1 MRKFYTLIA
10 MMFATATAMAT
21 TATTLPLDGGQ
32 KVTAKEGI
40 ALPPVSDIIST
51 QPEGTLYKNMSRSC
65 NGFDYGIERK
75 YDSYA
80 GDIVVSSDGK
90 KLYMKN
96 PMLCFS
102 TGWIVGDLDA
112 EGNVEFKFPQVIYN
126 QTQDASGAAY
136 ELTGY
141 AWKMINDTENKKF
154 MLDEASQT
162 VKFKWADNKL
172 TQVNPDDVIGMGNES
187 GTWMGYAT
195 WENQFSVIT
204 ATPVQPAASLKAT
217 TYTMTYVDPVSDN
230 ASEGEQ
236 TGTTEVSVI
245 FDGSDVYLGKFYT
258 NCWIKGTL
266 SGNKIT
272 FPARQYLGMESLGE
286 NINLHEYMLAFTM
299 SEDQTTSTLA
309 DNLVFDY
316 NAETGDKPAAPMIF
330 DMLYNPSENM
340 IAVAYA
346 NSNLSEDGKEMN
358 KKKIFYNIY
367 LDGELQTFT
376 PSVYKN
382 LAADMTDIPYQFYD
396 IDYKQN
402 SGAVGYDF
410 MIYQDLQFVYFYK
423 EFNKIGIKAVYV
435 DGDTRIE
442 SDITER
448 FTSGIDNARSEGKN
462 VESITYTDMSGRRV
476 AEPEKGIF
484 VQTIKYTD
492 GEVKTVKVVK

>member
-21 TATTLPLDGGQ
+21 MATTLPLDGGQ

-51 QPEGTLYKNMSRSC
+51 QPEGTLYKNMLRSY

-266 SGNKIT
+266 AGNKIT

-316 NAETGDKPAAPMIF
+316 NAETGDM
-330 DMLYNPSENM
+330 
-340 IAVAYA
+340 
-346 NSNLSEDGKEMN
+346 
-358 KKKIFYNIY
+358 
-367 LDGELQTFT
+367 
-376 PSVYKN
+376 
-382 LAADMTDIPYQFYD
+382 
-396 IDYKQN
+396 
-402 SGAVGYDF
+402 
-410 MIYQDLQFVYFYK
+410 
-423 EFNKIGIKAVYV
+423 
-435 DGDTRIE
+435 
-442 SDITER
+442 
-448 FTSGIDNARSEGKN
+448 
-462 VESITYTDMSGRRV
+462 
-476 AEPEKGIF
+476 
-484 VQTIKYTD
+484 
-492 GEVKTVKVVK
+492 